1 MRAKTELEN
10 TNGRE
15 VRGEAMKIFPKPK
28 EWPPK
33 ERPQGAGIDRIKQL
47 RKLHKEVLIEMIM
60 RLEHDKVSRKED

>member
-1 MRAKTELEN
+1 
-10 TNGRE
+10 
-15 VRGEAMKIFPKPK
+15 MKIFPKPK

-60 RLEHDKVSRKED
+60 RLEHDKISRKEDNDR